1 MELKVLKV
9 LKVHPQLALKVIKEL
24 RVLKVQVH
32 KALKVIKVKKVKL
45 ELKALKESRE
55 RLLLEH

>member
-1 MELKVLKV
+1 VLKGQV
-9 LKVHPQLALKVIKEL
+9 HKVRKVIPAFK
-24 RVLKVQVH
+24 VLKVQVH
-32 KALKVIKVKKVKL
+32 KALKEIKVKKVKL